1 MWVEMYRYMLL
12 ARALDERMWQLNR
25 QGQAHFAVPCSG
37 HEGAGA
43 GFAMALDPA
52 RDYLVPHYRDLAA
65 LLVYGMTPREA
76 MCHLLGKAADPSSGG
91 RQMYAH
97 WGYASRRIFSV
108 SSPQPNHVTHA
119 VGIALAAKLRREGA
133 VIWCGFGDGSSSKG
147 DVHEAMN
154 FAGIHKLPIV
164 FCCENN
170 GYAISVPQ
178 RLQMAVQDVADR
190 AAGYGFPG
198 VVVDGSDPR
207 AVYECARQA
216 VERARGG
223 GGPTLVEIKV
233 YRFLP
238 HTSNDDDKVYRSREE
253 VERARR
259 NDPVARF
266 REQLLAEGAL
276 DEGRERELNSEIAA
290 LVEDA
295 VQFAQA
301 APDPAP
307 TDIYRFTYAE

>member
-1 MWVEMYRYMLL
+1 MWDEMYRYMLL

-25 QGQAHFAVPCSG
+25 QGLAHFAVPCSG
-37 HEGAGA
+37 HEGAGV

-65 LLVYGMTPREA
+65 LLVYGMTPREV
-76 MCHLLGKAADPSSGG
+76 MCHLFGKATDPASGG

-97 WGYASRRIFSV
+97 WGYAARRIFSV

-119 VGIALAAKLRREGA
+119 VGIALAAKLRHEGA
-133 VIWCGFGDGSSSKG
+133 VTWCGFGDGSSSKG

-190 AAGYGFPG
+190 AAGYGFAG
-198 VVVDGSDPR
+198 VVVDGGDPR
-207 AVYECARQA
+207 AVYECAREA
-216 VERARGG
+216 VQLARGG
-223 GGPTLVEIKV
+223 GGPTLIEIKL

-259 NDPVARF
+259 NDPVVRF
-266 REQLLAEGAL
+266 REQLRAEGVL
-276 DEGRERELNSEIAA
+276 DEAREKELNAEIAG

-295 VQFAQA
+295 VRFAQA
-301 APDPAP
+301 APDPTP
-307 TDIYRFTYAE
+307 TDLYRFTYAE